1 MRFQAKLD
9 ENCGNLGQAV
19 SNYCL
24 FRKSPDFP
32 QDKSSCQADFVGLLW
47 PWSILAHC
55 IYIFV

>member
-19 SNYCL
+19 SNYSL

-32 QDKSSCQADFVGLLW
+32 QDKSSCQADFVGLQW

-55 IYIFV
+55 I